1 MKNLFTATALSLAT
15 LLGAQACFAEE
26 SAAFVAQ
33 VQAHQHQHQHQQQDA
48 GAEQQAQST
57 HSDTTD
63 QRG

>member
-33 VQAHQHQHQHQQQDA
+33 SQAHQHLLESA

>member
-33 VQAHQHQHQHQQQDA
+33 SKAHQHLPQST

-57 HSDTTD
+57 HSDTAD

>member
-1 MKNLFTATALSLAT
+1 MKNLLTATALSLAT

-33 VQAHQHQHQHQQQDA
+33 VQAHQHLQQSA

-57 HSDTTD
+57 HANDAN

>member
-33 VQAHQHQHQHQQQDA
+33 SQAHQHLQESP

>member
-1 MKNLFTATALSLAT
+1 MKNLFTATVLSLAT

-33 VQAHQHQHQHQQQDA
+33 VQAHQHLQESA

>member
-1 MKNLFTATALSLAT
+1 MKNLLTATALSLAT

-33 VQAHQHQHQHQQQDA
+33 VQAHQHQHQQQDA

>member
-1 MKNLFTATALSLAT
+1 MKNLLTATALSLAT

-33 VQAHQHQHQHQQQDA
+33 VQAHQHQQQDA